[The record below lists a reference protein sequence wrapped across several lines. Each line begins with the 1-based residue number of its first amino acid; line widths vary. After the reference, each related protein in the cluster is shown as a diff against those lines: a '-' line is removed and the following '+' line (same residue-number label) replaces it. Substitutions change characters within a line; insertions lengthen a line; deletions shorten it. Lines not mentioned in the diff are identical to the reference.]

1 MTQMRRLV
9 VETVIP
15 DNFRWVA
22 RDQDGSVHVFEEKP
36 NLDYGTNADPTTCDM
51 WDVYKGETM
60 QVSPKTAV
68 SANRLTE
75 ELGDW
80 RDSCK
85 EITELTCEDIYE
97 SQASSSY
104 RTSG

>member
-1 MTQMRRLV
+1 MTTKMRRLM

-15 DNFRWVA
+15 ANYKWVA
-22 RDQDGSVHVFEEKP
+22 RDQDGSVHVFEQEP
-36 NLDYGTNADPTTCDM
+36 NLDYGTNAKPTACDM
-51 WDVYKGETM
+51 WDVFEGETM

-68 SANRLTE
+68 SAGLLSE

-85 EITELTCEDIYE
+85 EITEMAGMDTEQL
-97 SQASSSY
+97 
-104 RTSG
+104 